1 MRLTDKENKL
11 VRGNET
17 QGGSTKKKKSPMKRG
32 ENIGWVLNRHI
43 LVLSETR
50 NWNCTTNVGCRR
62 KVVPGRIYRLTYP
75 TTLEGDSVGVFKYF
89 NIFSKIILF
98 SIINNCKLLN
108 EHRVIF

>member
-1 MRLTDKENKL
+1 MTLFTTLKRMRLTDKENKL

-62 KVVPGRIYRLTYP
+62 KVNGAGRISLERNLRTRTRVAHGLLKASPKRKIAP
-75 TTLEGDSVGVFKYF
+75 TGRG
-89 NIFSKIILF
+89 
-98 SIINNCKLLN
+98 
-108 EHRVIF
+108 HW